1 METQQLL
8 ENVQRLLREQHIAV
22 VGTIE
27 SNGQPH
33 GATIFCVMHEDGT
46 IFFPTRTSSRKY
58 KNSQTNP
65 LISLVVTHPTE
76 PITVQMHG
84 TIAETTD
91 PAMTQHAI
99 EHLMTCTADE
109 ATKQRWLPP
118 VKRIRD
124 GQFTIMHITPTWI
137 RYSDFRTEEH
147 RGEKFIHEVT
157 L

>member
-99 EHLMTCTADE
+99 EHLMTCTSNTSPMCSSSGVIGSAV
-109 ATKQRWLPP
+109 AVVP
-118 VKRIRD
+118 
-124 GQFTIMHITPTWI
+124 FTGLGGVAVSREDSWP
-137 RYSDFRTEEH
+137 S
-147 RGEKFIHEVT
+147 V
-157 L
+157 